1 MRVGCRRAR
10 WLQRLTDWQPNAA
23 PVRPLTPAPS
33 ALFIVHCPLHR
44 LAFQLGTTAVGIQTS
59 EGVVLAAEKRIGSKL
74 LVPSS
79 VKKLVQL
86 DGRANTC
93 EQRR

>member
-1 MRVGCRRAR
+1 MFLIELCFA
-10 WLQRLTDWQPNAA
+10 
-23 PVRPLTPAPS
+23 S
-33 ALFIVHCPLHR
+33 
-44 LAFQLGTTAVGIQTS
+44 FQLGTTAVGIQTS

-86 DGRANTC
+86 DGRASTRQHAC
-93 EQRR
+93 ALAPLTLAVHGKDAPLSACAARLTAVLPGCLGV